1 MSKPSAA
8 DESPLVALF
17 ESIGL
22 TKAKALE
29 AIKAPKSAAILKE
42 TIESNTDLLT
52 GLEEK
57 QATLTYNLSVV
68 LSKAGAVGLSE
79 RDYIVK
85 AIIESKLKSV
95 DQVTG
100 ALFT

>member
-1 MSKPSAA
+1 
-8 DESPLVALF
+8 
-17 ESIGL
+17 
-22 TKAKALE
+22 LE

-42 TIESNTDLLT
+42 IIESNTVLLT

-57 QATLTYNLSVV
+57 QATLIYNLSVV
-68 LSKAGAVGLSE
+68 LSKAGAVGSSE
-79 RDYIVK
+79 RDYTIK

-100 ALFT
+100 ALFI